1 VNCEDVLRKLA
12 EYLDD
17 ESRDELCRQIE
28 GHLSRCKDCRIEVD
42 SLKRT
47 IVLYQAD
54 REMEMP
60 VAISSTLQAA
70 LDREYE
76 VLKLKRKPD

>member
-1 VNCEDVLRKLA
+1 MNCEDVLRKLA

>member
-1 VNCEDVLRKLA
+1 MNCEDVLRKLA

-17 ESRDELCRQIE
+17 ESREELCRQIE

-42 SLKRT
+42 SLRRT

-54 REMEMP
+54 RQLNMP
-60 VAISSTLQAA
+60 VAISSGLQAA
-70 LDREYE
+70 LDAEYE
-76 VLKLKRKPD
+76 HVRLQRKAD